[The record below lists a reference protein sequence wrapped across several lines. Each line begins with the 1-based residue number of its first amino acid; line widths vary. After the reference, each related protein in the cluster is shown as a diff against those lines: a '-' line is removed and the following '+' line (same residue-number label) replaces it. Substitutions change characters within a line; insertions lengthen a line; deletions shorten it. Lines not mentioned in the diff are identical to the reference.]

1 MSTTSFLHPPP
12 PFSTTIAAV
21 KTPNSIPT
29 RRHLRPMNSI
39 RSPTASA
46 STTSTNDRRNPL
58 TLLTNLLWG
67 KSLPPQLLISTVR
80 SIWHSVWLLMMS
92 QLAPSDPTGGYSRP
106 KSQFRAKP
114 NSISRQNLT
123 TLHLYVGLPCP
134 WAHRTLVVRALKGL
148 DDVIPVSVA
157 APGIDGLWVFREE
170 VGSHGDVG
178 LVPGKDNAN
187 GCRTL
192 KEVYRLRPGGYDGRC
207 TVPMLWD
214 VKRKEVVCNESY
226 DIIQLFNSEF
236 NEVAANPE
244 LDLEPPALKERIE
257 EWNRIIYPN
266 VNNGV
271 YRCGFAQTQ
280 EAYDAAV
287 NDLFDTLDMLE
298 DHLGSSRYLCGDLL
312 TLADVCLFTTL
323 IRFDLVYNVMFKC
336 TKRKL
341 VEYPNLHGYMRDI
354 YQIPKVAQTCNLEAT
369 MDGYYKFLFPLNPGN
384 IRPIMPL
391 GCQHD
396 SLSRPHSRQSLSSAV
411 KSMQA
416 TPC

>member
-1 MSTTSFLHPPP
+1 M
-12 PFSTTIAAV
+12 
-21 KTPNSIPT
+21 
-29 RRHLRPMNSI
+29 
-39 RSPTASA
+39 
-46 STTSTNDRRNPL
+46 
-58 TLLTNLLWG
+58 
-67 KSLPPQLLISTVR
+67 
-80 SIWHSVWLLMMS
+80 
-92 QLAPSDPTGGYSRP
+92 
-106 KSQFRAKP
+106 
-114 NSISRQNLT
+114 
-123 TLHLYVGLPCP
+123 
-134 WAHRTLVVRALKGL
+134 
-148 DDVIPVSVA
+148 IPVSVA

-214 VKRKEVVCNESY
+214 VNRKEVVFNESY

-236 NEVAANPE
+236 NQVAANPG

-336 TKRKL
+336 TKKKL

-396 SLSRPHSRQSLSSAV
+396 SLSRPHSRESLSSAV

-416 TPC
+416 SPC